1 MAIFSKVTEKDVT
14 KAIVS
19 EFAEEF
25 LEYVESDVIIVGA
38 GPSGLIAAKRLA
50 EKGVKVLLIE
60 SNNYLGGGFW
70 IGGYLMNK
78 LTVREPGQKILNEI
92 GVPYKKVQEGLYVA
106 DGPHACSKLIGAAM
120 DAGAKVLNMTKFDDV
135 VVRKDKV
142 GGVVIN
148 WTPVSALPRAITC
161 VDPVALESKIVV
173 DATGHDAVV
182 IKSLEQ
188 RGLVEIEGFEGMWVE
203 KSEDA
208 VVEKTSEVYPGVFVT
223 GMAVATTYGS
233 TRMGPTFGGMLLSGE
248 KVADLIV
255 DQLKVDVSVEDAE
268 AGKIKGSK

>member
-1 MAIFSKVTEKDVT
+1 MAIFSKISEKDVT

-19 EFAEEF
+19 GFAEEF
-25 LEYVESDVIIVGA
+25 LEYVESDVVIVGA

-50 EKGVKVLLIE
+50 ENGVKVLLIE

-78 LTVREPGQKILNEI
+78 LTVREPGQRILDEI

-182 IKSLEQ
+182 VKSLEQ
-188 RGLVEIEGFEGMWVE
+188 RGLVEIAGFEGMWVE

-208 VVEKTSEVYPGVFVT
+208 VVEKTSEVYPGVYVT
-223 GMAVATTYGS
+223 GMAVATTFGS

-248 KVADLIV
+248 KVAELII
-255 DQLKVDVSVEDAE
+255 DQLKVNVPVENSESAQ
-268 AGKIKGSK
+268 IKGSK

>member
-1 MAIFSKVTEKDVT
+1 MAIFSKVSEKDVT

-25 LEYVESDVIIVGA
+25 LEYVESDVVIVGA

-50 EKGVKVLLIE
+50 ENGVKVLLVE

-78 LTVREPGQKILNEI
+78 LTVRDPGQRILDEI
-92 GVPYKKVQEGLYVA
+92 GVPYKEVKDGLFVA
-106 DGPHACSKLIGAAM
+106 DGPHACSNLIGAAM

-135 VVRKDKV
+135 VVRKDRV

-188 RGLVEIEGFEGMWVE
+188 RGLIEIEGFEGMWVE

-208 VVEKTSEVYPGVFVT
+208 VVEKTSEVYPGVYVT

-248 KVADLIV
+248 KVAELIIK
-255 DQLKVDVSVEDAE
+255 QLKVDVKVEKTASD
-268 AGKIKGSK
+268 KIKSSK